1 MTQRPRATDLVCAA
15 LLLLAALAAR
25 LPGINGDLWLDEA
38 WVANS
43 ILTPTWRE
51 MFFYEPWLQT
61 TPPLHLI
68 VTRLL
73 VAVLGDA
80 NWVFRTLPLLFGLG
94 GVFLAVRLGRRFY
107 SPLMGWLAGALVALS
122 SSAAMFSKEGK
133 SYSGELCAAL
143 LLMLLV
149 VELPAWWI
157 ATGVML
163 LAFGFSYTSVMFFP
177 GVFLAYLFAR
187 RLRISD
193 AAGMLVGLG
202 LPLALTFLLYIQP
215 NRGDDLREFWRGLF
229 PQGNPLAYYLTT
241 TKEIFVSHQWLPLQT
256 ISAFRYMVLVLA
268 LAGIGR
274 GTLHLWRD
282 RDARLALAALLPIAC
297 AITLNFAGVYPY
309 GGERTCF
316 YLEACVV
323 VLVVSGVDWVLP
335 KSGLS
340 SAALP
345 VLLMAAAVGATWFGV
360 WPRRVDVGLDEAR
373 QELGRQSAGPG
384 DLVFVAP
391 LLWESWTFAQRH
403 GKLSMETIE
412 GRLFP
417 ACCPRDGRWTGMAS
431 DTDVKLEMDPLIARG
446 TGRRIWLLHMRLE
459 LLPPG
464 SQSIPETWH
473 RAYLVTKGCREEFA
487 REYQSTVLSAYRC
500 PLL

>member
-43 ILTPTWRE
+43 ILSPTWRE
-51 MFFYEPWLQT
+51 MFFYPPWLQT

-73 VAVLGDA
+73 VTVLGDA
-80 NWVFRTLPLLFGLG
+80 NWVFRALPLLFGLAS
-94 GVFLAVRLGRRFY
+94 VFLAVRLGRRLY
-107 SPLMGWLAGALVALS
+107 SPLIGWLAGALIALS
-122 SSAAMFSKEGK
+122 SSAAVFSKEGK

-187 RLRISD
+187 RLRISE
-193 AAGMLVGLG
+193 AAGMLIGLG
-202 LPLALTFLLYIQP
+202 LPAALTFVFFTQP
-215 NRGDDLREFWRGLF
+215 NQGDDLREFWRGLF
-229 PQGNPLAYYLTT
+229 PQENPLVYYLTT
-241 TKEIFVSHQWLPLQT
+241 TKAIFVSHQWLPLQN
-256 ISAFRYMVLVLA
+256 ISVFRYVVLVLG

-274 GTLHLWRD
+274 AVRQLWRD

-297 AITLNFAGVYPY
+297 AITLNLAGVYPY

-323 VLVVSGVDWVLP
+323 VLLVSGVDWILP
-335 KSGLS
+335 KAGLS
-340 SAALP
+340 SAAVP
-345 VLLMAAAVGATWFGV
+345 VLLMVAAIAASWFGP
-360 WPRRVDVGLDEAR
+360 WPRRVEVGLHEAR
-373 QELGRQSAGPG
+373 QELSRQAAGPG

-391 LLWESWTFAQRH
+391 LLWESWTIAQRH
-403 GKLSMETIE
+403 EKLSMETIE

-417 ACCPRDGRWTGMAS
+417 ACCPRDGRWTGMAHGA
-431 DTDVKLEMDPLIARG
+431 DVNLEMDPLIARG

-473 RAYLVTKGCREEFA
+473 RAYLVSKGCREEFSHV
-487 REYQSTVLSAYRC
+487 YQSTVLSAYRC